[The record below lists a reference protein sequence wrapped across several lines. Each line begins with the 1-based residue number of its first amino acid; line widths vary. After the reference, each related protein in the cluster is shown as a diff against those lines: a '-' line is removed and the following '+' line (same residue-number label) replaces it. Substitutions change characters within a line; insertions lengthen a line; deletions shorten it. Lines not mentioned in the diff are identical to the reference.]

1 MAAKIYR
8 LISGIM
14 KTNASIDFG
23 VLLGLKAALQ
33 QTGLSIQY
41 LHIKEHIC
49 TYAYVTVFMI

>member
-1 MAAKIYR
+1 
-8 LISGIM
+8 M